1 MKLSLFR
8 DKKLSLLSSLQIVSL
23 ASDVS
28 RLDTKSVALELR
40 TAFRVDL
47 VTLQQQQQQNALVS
61 KSVAVKAPAA
71 RNVYDALAPVV
82 RRYGFKMYECVVLD
96 VRTTVAFV
104 T

>member
-1 MKLSLFR
+1 M
-8 DKKLSLLSSLQIVSL
+8 SL

-47 VTLQQQQQQNALVS
+47 VTLQQQQQTALVS

-96 VRTTVAFV
+96 VRTIRLCHIKTSTIFNNLSYYFKLV
-104 T
+104 